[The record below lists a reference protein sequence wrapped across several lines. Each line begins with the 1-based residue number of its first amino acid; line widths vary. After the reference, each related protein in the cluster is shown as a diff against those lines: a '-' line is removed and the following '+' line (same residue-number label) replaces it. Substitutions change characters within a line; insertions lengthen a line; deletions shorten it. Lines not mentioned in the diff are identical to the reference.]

1 MPKARPAEAPGYD
14 AMRVFLESSVAARLG
29 AGSMERMAASRSIA
43 PLALS
48 QSSATD
54 VQPSVELSVVVPMH
68 DEEPNIPQFFGRL
81 IPVLEQLGITY
92 EIICVD
98 DGSEDRTLDLL
109 LETRKANPAV
119 KVVSLSRNFG
129 KDIALTAGIEH
140 AAGAALI
147 PIDCDLQDP
156 PELIE
161 EMLKKWREGYD
172 VVLATRRARLGETR
186 LKRAT
191 AKLFYRTFRKIADFP
206 IPADTGDFR
215 LMDRRVA
222 AALAMLPER
231 SRFMKGLFAWLGFS
245 QATILYEREPRYA
258 GSSQW
263 NYWRLWN
270 FAIDGIT
277 SFSSFP
283 LKIWSYVGLGI
294 SLLAF
299 LYAAL
304 LFFRTLIKGI
314 DVPGYASLMVT
325 VLFLGGV
332 QLITLGII
340 GEYLARVYIEVKSR
354 PLYIVRERFGFEAN
368 VRGAG

>member
-1 MPKARPAEAPGYD
+1 
-14 AMRVFLESSVAARLG
+14 
-29 AGSMERMAASRSIA
+29 MAASRSLA
-43 PLALS
+43 PLASS
-48 QSSATD
+48 QTPPTEI
-54 VQPSVELSVVVPMH
+54 QPAVELSVIVPMR
-68 DEEPNIPQFFGRL
+68 DEALNIPHFFDRL
-81 IPVLEQLGITY
+81 IPLLERLGITY
-92 EIICVD
+92 EVICVD
-98 DGSEDRTLDLL
+98 DGSKDHTLDLL
-109 LETRKANPAV
+109 LEIRKGNAAV
-119 KVVSLSRNFG
+119 KVISLSRNFG
-129 KDIALTAGIEH
+129 KDVALTAGIEH

-245 QATILYEREPRYA
+245 QATILYEREPRHA
-258 GSSQW
+258 GSSNW
-263 NYWRLWN
+263 NYWKLWN
-270 FAIDGIT
+270 FAIDGMT

-299 LYAAL
+299 LYATL
-304 LFFRTLIKGI
+304 LIFLRLTKGI

-340 GEYLARVYIEVKSR
+340 GEYLARVYTEVKGR
-354 PLYIVRERFGFEAN
+354 PLYIVRQRYGFEAN
-368 VRGAG
+368 GRGG